1 MKKYYFHLRN
11 NVYQVSENEQ
21 RYFEA
26 ENMDEALKLAK
37 VISESDKPYIVMHVE
52 ELDTGRFEYV

>member
-26 ENMDEALKLAK
+26 ENMDAALKLAK
-37 VISESDKPYIVMHVE
+37 EINVSDKPYIVMHVE
-52 ELDTGRFEYV
+52 ELDTGKFEYV

>member
-1 MKKYYFHLRN
+1 
-11 NVYQVSENEQ
+11 VYQVSEDEQ

-26 ENMDEALKLAK
+26 ENMDAALKLAK
-37 VISESDKPYIVMHVE
+37 EISESDKPYIVMHVE

>member
-1 MKKYYFHLRN
+1 MERYYFHLRN
-11 NVYQVSENEQ
+11 NVFQVSAEEQ

>member
-1 MKKYYFHLRN
+1 MKRYYFHLRN
-11 NVYQVSENEQ
+11 NVSQVSSDEK

>member
-1 MKKYYFHLRN
+1 MKIYYFHLRN
-11 NVYQVSENEQ
+11 KVFQVSAEEQ

>member
-1 MKKYYFHLRN
+1 MKRYYFHLRN
-11 NVYQVSENEQ
+11 NVSQVSVEEQ

>member
-1 MKKYYFHLRN
+1 MKRYYFNLRN
-11 NVYQVSENEQ
+11 DVFQVSADEQ

-26 ENMDEALKLAK
+26 EHMEEAIKLAK

>member
-1 MKKYYFHLRN
+1 VKKYYFHLRN

>member
-1 MKKYYFHLRN
+1 MKRYYFHLRN
-11 NVYQVSENEQ
+11 NVFQVSAEEQ

-37 VISESDKPYIVMHVE
+37 VISESDKPYVVVHVE
-52 ELDTGRFEYV
+52 ELETGRICCV

>member
-1 MKKYYFHLRN
+1 MKRYYFHLRN
-11 NVYQVSENEQ
+11 NFSQVSVEEQ
-21 RYFEA
+21 RHFEA

>member
-1 MKKYYFHLRN
+1 MKRYYFHLRN
-11 NVYQVSENEQ
+11 KVFQVSAEEQ

>member
-1 MKKYYFHLRN
+1 MKRYYFHLRN
-11 NVYQVSENEQ
+11 NVFQVSAEEQ

-26 ENMDEALKLAK
+26 ENIDAALKLAK
-37 VISESDKPYIVMHVE
+37 EISGSDKPYIVMHVE

>member
-11 NVYQVSENEQ
+11 NVYQVSEDEQ

-26 ENMDEALKLAK
+26 ENMEAALKLAK
-37 VISESDKPYIVMHVE
+37 QINESDKPYIVMHVE
-52 ELDTGRFEYV
+52 ELDTGQFEYV